1 MDSSIFTWGLLLID
15 QLRWGLLLV
24 TTAIA
29 TFFIYT
35 AIMYRIFLLSRQDAS
50 LLDMPG
56 YPLFSY
62 MILRR
67 HIKPSTILNRMPREE
82 IENALKEYEKHF
94 KSIAVHSEDKKNAA
108 TAIAEYTDEHLY
120 KGLYIY
126 WDRKTLENEYEA
138 ELRKNTNIRLEII
151 HKRRLRDYET
161 IGTTRYALTD
171 DKMFD
176 AQYTILTNR
185 PNLIGHLST
194 EFRSLALKAD
204 IDMFIIEGKHVK
216 VITEHRGDTRDIM
229 EILLEFEKTAAK
241 ML

>member
-1 MDSSIFTWGLLLID
+1 MDDSMFTWGLILMD
-15 QLRWGLLLV
+15 QFRWVLV
-24 TTAIA
+24 VITTALA

-50 LLDMPG
+50 LLDLPG

-67 HIKPSTILNRMPREE
+67 HIKPATILNRMPKEE

-126 WDRKTLENEYEA
+126 WDRKTLENEYES
-138 ELRKNTNIRLEII
+138 ELRKNTNLRLEII

-161 IGTTRYALTD
+161 IGKTRYASTD
-171 DKMFD
+171 DKIFGS
-176 AQYTILTNR
+176 QYTILTNR
-185 PNLIGHLST
+185 PNLIGYLSR
-194 EFRSLALKAD
+194 EFRALALKAD
-204 IDMFIIEGKHVK
+204 IDIFIIEGKHVK
-216 VITEHRGDTRDIM
+216 VITEHRGDIKDIM

>member
-1 MDSSIFTWGLLLID
+1 MDSSLFAWGLILID
-15 QLRWGLLLV
+15 QVRWALLLV
-24 TTAIA
+24 TTVIA

-50 LLDMPG
+50 LLDLPG

-82 IENALKEYEKHF
+82 IENALKEYEKNF

-120 KGLYIY
+120 RELYIY

-138 ELRKNTNIRLEII
+138 ELRKNTSLRLEII
-151 HKRRLRDYET
+151 NKRRLRDYET
-161 IGTTRYALTD
+161 IGKTRYTSTA
-171 DKMFD
+171 DKAFD

-185 PNLIGHLST
+185 PNLIGYISK
-194 EFRSLALKAD
+194 EIRALALKAD
-204 IDMFIIEGKHVK
+204 IDMFIVEGKHVK
-216 VITEHRGDTRDIM
+216 VITEHRGDIKDIM
-229 EILLEFEKTAAK
+229 EILLEFEKTSGK

>member
-1 MDSSIFTWGLLLID
+1 MFTWGLLLID
-15 QLRWGLLLV
+15 QFRWALLFV

-29 TFFIYT
+29 AFFIYA
-35 AIMYRIFLLSRQDAS
+35 AIMYRIFLSSRQDAS

-67 HIKPSTILNRMPREE
+67 HIKSATILNQMPRDE
-82 IENALKEYEKHF
+82 IENTLKEYEKHF

-108 TAIAEYTDEHLY
+108 TVIAEYKDEHLY
-120 KGLYIY
+120 KELYIY
-126 WDRKTLENEYEA
+126 WDRKTLENQYEV
-138 ELRKNTNIRLEII
+138 ELRKNTKLLLEII
-151 HKRRLRDYET
+151 HKRCLRDHET
-161 IGTTRYALTD
+161 IAKTRYALTD

-176 AQYTILTNR
+176 AQYRILTNR
-185 PNLIGHLST
+185 PNLIGHLSK

-216 VITEHRGDTRDIM
+216 VITEHMGDTRDIM